1 VTAVEVAVEILG
13 WAGAGLI
20 LLGYLLIST
29 GKLAGQSGTYHWI
42 NLAGAIGFA
51 INGWWH
57 GAIPSAAL
65 NVVWAGIAIYAL
77 IQVAR
82 LRGRAPATPE

>member
-1 VTAVEVAVEILG
+1 MTPLEIVVEVAG
-13 WAGAGLI
+13 WVGAGLI

-29 GKLAGQSGTYHWI
+29 GKLTGQSSTYHWI
-42 NLAGAIGFA
+42 NLAGAVGFT

-65 NVVWAGIAIYAL
+65 NVVWGAIAVYAL
-77 IQVAR
+77 TRLAR
-82 LRGRAPATPE
+82 RRGPAPAPLQ

>member
-1 VTAVEVAVEILG
+1 MTPLEIAIEIAG

-29 GKLAGQSGTYHWI
+29 GRLTGQSSTYHWI
-42 NLAGAIGFA
+42 NLVGAVGFM

-65 NVVWAGIAIYAL
+65 NVVWAAIAVYAL
-77 IQVAR
+77 TRLAR
-82 LRGRAPATPE
+82 RIAPAPATPE